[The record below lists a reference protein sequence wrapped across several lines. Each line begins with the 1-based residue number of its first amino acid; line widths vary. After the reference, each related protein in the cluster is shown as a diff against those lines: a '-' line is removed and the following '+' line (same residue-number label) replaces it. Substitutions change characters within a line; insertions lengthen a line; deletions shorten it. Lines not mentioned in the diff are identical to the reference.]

1 MTINLKIKI
10 DGEFK
15 TISAQIRGVDVYIE
29 TTLGRSVIQLKEKC
43 ELAAIEPYES
53 VIQGMADAYAALK
66 YPQENDGQADG
77 ECGQTAE
84 IGE

>member
-10 DGEFK
+10 DGEVQN
-15 TISAQIRGVDVYIE
+15 ISAQIKGVDVYVE
-29 TTLGRSVIQLKEKC
+29 TPLGRSVIQLKDKS

-66 YPQENDGQADG
+66 NPPENSNAEESCEQAA
-77 ECGQTAE
+77 AE
-84 IGE
+84 EN